1 MSIRLSKSVQAQIYR
16 DRSQK
21 RRRISEF
28 LEQAVKEFDLKE
40 QEHRERSK
48 QYAQVHKD
56 RLKKVKAEWY
66 KRRKRSFSDKTNRTG
81 RESCKEKD
89 KTPPILS

>member
-48 QYAQVHKD
+48 Q
-56 RLKKVKAEWY
+56 
-66 KRRKRSFSDKTNRTG
+66 
-81 RESCKEKD
+81 
-89 KTPPILS
+89 